1 MEKTLRIHLAIQR
14 NAIREAIINE
24 PQPENMGWESKIA
37 WEKARI
43 KFTQIVDEANAT

>member
-1 MEKTLRIHLAIQR
+1 MEKTLRMHLAMQR
-14 NAIREAIINE
+14 NAIREAIIDE

-43 KFTQIVDEANAT
+43 KFTQIIDKANET